1 MPFSKLGG
9 LQKERFD
16 KWGLSI
22 QALECPPGN
31 GVVVSSTQW
40 KTHAR
45 IQEKGLDRRFGI
57 WKLEAI
63 DLYES

>member
-1 MPFSKLGG
+1 MPFNELGG

-16 KWGLSI
+16 KWRIGI
-22 QALECPPGN
+22 QALECLLGN

-45 IQEKGLDRRFGI
+45 IQEKGLDRRYRFRSS
-57 WKLEAI
+57 KL
-63 DLYES
+63 